1 MRRAAGREKP
11 AEAKIKVRP
20 QKSVPSCSPKRKPS
34 GTLAKFYVRYFNS
47 FSYRRPRFAAR
58 TAEGFSNSGVARGR
72 RWRGAQRS
80 PWGSCFPSRDG
91 ANARVY
97 KVTLL
102 KKYHRQHKPGSP
114 TPQSLFCNFLET
126 TYKNFLPQSLCVLTQ
141 HIRGGISIHVVVILG
156 FTHRTFRL
164 AVYFAVCKLFIG
176 RKTFYKSIDLK
187 YQTFNPGLL
196 FFYIRAYVSRP
207 DCSSRL
213 QSEKLKASS
222 FPAPVPS
229 PTLEWTK
236 GLRCHSSLF
245 SLDHPQSPAGS
256 YCFCPHLAFSM
267 SFWGSRSKTHPGS

>member
-1 MRRAAGREKP
+1 M
-11 AEAKIKVRP
+11 
-20 QKSVPSCSPKRKPS
+20 
-34 GTLAKFYVRYFNS
+34 
-47 FSYRRPRFAAR
+47 
-58 TAEGFSNSGVARGR
+58 
-72 RWRGAQRS
+72 
-80 PWGSCFPSRDG
+80 
-91 ANARVY
+91 
-97 KVTLL
+97 
-102 KKYHRQHKPGSP
+102 
-114 TPQSLFCNFLET
+114 
-126 TYKNFLPQSLCVLTQ
+126 
-141 HIRGGISIHVVVILG
+141 VVILG
-156 FTHRTFRL
+156 FTHRTFCS

-222 FPAPVPS
+222 FPVPVPS

-267 SFWGSRSKTHPGS
+267 SFWGSRSKTHPGSWTKFEYAPAPGGVDIFCGVWRLSVRGNEYPQHSSAASNSSNEGQPLSGTPKGLQPGPRLPRPLR